1 MTIENSTPDL
11 ADGKPK
17 KASKLTVAIAV
28 IFSVL
33 NILIAPAV
41 VGARFNPQRWGEF
54 LGTLIGPIIL
64 GLLVVAIFQLAKR
77 FRNNRSRWKIY
88 TWTMA
93 IMLIANFSRVAQNV
107 AATLPSG

>member
-41 VGARFNPQRWGEF
+41 VGARFNPQRMGR
-54 LGTLIGPIIL
+54 
-64 GLLVVAIFQLAKR
+64 IFRDTDRPDHPGSTGGSNIPVGQEIQK
-77 FRNNRSRWKIY
+77 
-88 TWTMA
+88 
-93 IMLIANFSRVAQNV
+93 
-107 AATLPSG
+107 